1 MDGGGEGIK
10 TELLTFS
17 FYYFLLISEPSTGM
31 DPISKRLMWRV
42 ITQLGVDK
50 AIIVTTHYMEEC
62 EALCSRIG
70 IMSDGRLVGLGSS
83 QHLKSRFATGYPYKV

>member
-1 MDGGGEGIK
+1 MK
-10 TELLTFS
+10 HKLMFSLLFL
-17 FYYFLLISEPSTGM
+17 FLLSTEPSTGM
-31 DPISKRLMWRV
+31 DPLSKRLMWRV

-70 IMSDGRLVGLGSS
+70 IMSAGRLVCLGSS
-83 QHLKSRFATGYPYKV
+83 QHLKTRFATGYPCLIWSGEVR